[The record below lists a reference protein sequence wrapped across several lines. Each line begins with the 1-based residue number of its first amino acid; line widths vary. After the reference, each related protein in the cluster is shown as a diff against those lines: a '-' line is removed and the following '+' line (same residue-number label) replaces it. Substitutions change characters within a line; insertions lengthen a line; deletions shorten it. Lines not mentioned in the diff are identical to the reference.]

1 MTLTTDKLTT
11 KDVTNSLT
19 DWNEFWYNSKEDY
32 KGKNDSEEEVNCMEE
47 FIPGFHD

>member
-11 KDVTNSLT
+11 DSLT
-19 DWNEFWYNSKEDY
+19 DSKEDY
-32 KGKNDSEEEVNCMEE
+32 KGENDSEEEVNCMET